1 MLSRQSSLKLVLATT
16 ASIASFMVA
25 GELPS
30 NAATLANSEA
40 LLRIDEFNILPKNPD
55 ADSNRDAIAFT
66 GNDDSIADANGD
78 GTLAFVID
86 ESNQSNTFLDLDFNS
101 NASGEGT
108 DFFALGVSSSL
119 VNSTFVVDSNE
130 ILSFD
135 FTVSLALESIV
146 DNVLDGSV
154 KNFSSVSFALFDDL
168 NDTFLGEFRA
178 IGNLDTNLAN
188 GIDNDTI
195 FATSNLNFNIISF
208 DDEQLFGGNQELAS
222 IDLTGNIQQT
232 FTNPT
237 QVRLE
242 ARTFNRSCTQAPQTE
257 DPCIKTTVPE
267 SNLVIGLILNC
278 LGMGLF
284 FERRKQRAYTK
295 FSRTS

>member
-1 MLSRQSSLKLVLATT
+1 MLFRQSSLKLVLATT
-16 ASIASFMVA
+16 ASIASCMVA

-40 LLRIDEFNILPKNPD
+40 LLRIDEFNILPENPD

-66 GNDDSIADANGD
+66 ENDDSIANANGD
-78 GTLAFVID
+78 GTLAFVIE
-86 ESNQSNTFLDLDFNS
+86 ESNQSNTFLDLVFNS
-101 NASGEGT
+101 NASGEGS
-108 DFFALGVSSSL
+108 DFFALGVSSSV
-119 VNSTFVVDSNE
+119 VNSTFLVNSNE

-146 DNVLDGSV
+146 DSVLDGST

-195 FATSNLNFNIISF
+195 FANSNLNFNITSF
-208 DDEQLFGGNQELAS
+208 DDEKFFAGNRELAS
-222 IDLTGNIQQT
+222 IDITGNIQQT
-232 FTNPT
+232 FTDST

-242 ARTFNRSCTQAPQTE
+242 ARTFNLSCTQSSQTE
-257 DPCIKTTVPE
+257 NPCIKTTVTE
-267 SNLVIGLILNC
+267 SNHVIGLILTC
-278 LGMGLF
+278 LGMGVF
-284 FERRKQRAYTK
+284 FERRK
-295 FSRTS
+295 